1 MMEHSVDILQELK
14 QISPFLS
21 DMKKINV
28 FSVPQG
34 YFTNLDKQILENI
47 FTLPTSLLTSE
58 HHILGVPEGYFDN
71 LAGNILN
78 KIKSLPQ
85 RDEENLEHLPL
96 LHSVRKENVFTVPG
110 NYFTQLPATVLARVQ
125 SPKGKVVGFKTRS
138 VWNYAVAATITGLMA
153 ISSLLV
159 VNNTSNLTTGEVAKS
174 SLPAYIKDSYQ
185 YKSEADINEGISNLS
200 KEDIIKYLEATA
212 SDADDDAFASGIK
225 EQGLPAQED
234 YLQNEKTLET
244 YLNQN

>member
-1 MMEHSVDILQELK
+1 MLL
-14 QISPFLS
+14 
-21 DMKKINV
+21 
-28 FSVPQG
+28 FSSATV
-34 YFTNLDKQILENI
+34 LR
-47 FTLPTSLLTSE
+47 
-58 HHILGVPEGYFDN
+58 
-71 LAGNILN
+71 LAGTT
-78 KIKSLPQ
+78 IKSLPQ